1 MNPVIVVIVNQH
13 EINRRMID
21 GIRVGRYVIRS
32 VLGFVIF
39 CAQYFE
45 DDSFLSYLS
54 QLSILS

>member
-45 DDSFLSYLS
+45 DSFLSYLS